1 MKAIW
6 NDTVIA
12 ESDETII
19 VEGNHYFPPNSINQ
33 NYFQSTNYHTTC
45 PWKGNASY
53 YNLTVNDEM
62 NSNAAWYYPN
72 PNSAASNI
80 KDYVAFWKGVRVEK

>member
-1 MKAIW
+1 MKAILK
-6 NDTVIA
+6 DIVIA

-33 NYFQSTNYHTTC
+33 KYFQSTDHQSTC
-45 PWKGNASY
+45 PWKGLSNY
-53 YNLTVNDEM
+53 HNIVVNGEV

-72 PNSAASNI
+72 PSSAASEI
-80 KDYVAFWKGVRVEK
+80 KDYIAFWKGVRVDK

>member
-6 NDTVIA
+6 KDTVIA

-19 VEGNHYFPPNSINQ
+19 VEGNNYFPPNSIDENF
-33 NYFQSTNYHTTC
+33 FQSNDHHTTC

-53 YNLTVNDEM
+53 YNIVVNGFT

-80 KDYVAFWKGVRVEK
+80 KDYVAFWNGVRVEK

>member
-6 NDTVIA
+6 KDTVIA

-33 NYFQSTNYHTTC
+33 KFFQSNNHHTTC
-45 PWKGNASY
+45 PWKGIANY
-53 YNLTVNDEM
+53 HNIVVNGEV

-80 KDYVAFWKGVRVEK
+80 KDYLAFWKGVRVEI

>member
-6 NDTVIA
+6 KDTVIA
-12 ESDETII
+12 ESHETII

-33 NYFQSTNYHTTC
+33 KFFQSNNHHTTC
-45 PWKGNASY
+45 PWKGIANY
-53 YNLTVNDEM
+53 HNIVVNGEV

-80 KDYVAFWKGVRVEK
+80 KDYLAFWKGVQVEI

>member
-6 NDTVIA
+6 KDTIIA

-19 VEGNHYFPPNSINQ
+19 VEGNNYFPPNSIKQ
-33 NYFQSTNYHTTC
+33 KFFQSTNHQSAC
-45 PWKGNASY
+45 PWKGLANY
-53 YNLTVNDEM
+53 HNIVVNGEV

-72 PNSAASNI
+72 PSSAASEI
-80 KDYVAFWKGVRVEK
+80 KDYVAFWKNVRFDK

>member
-6 NDTVIA
+6 KDTVIA
-12 ESDETII
+12 ESEETII

-33 NYFQSTNYHTTC
+33 SFFQSTNLHTTC

-53 YNLTVNDEM
+53 YNLTVNDEI

-72 PNSAASNI
+72 PGSAATNI
-80 KDYVAFWKGVRVEK
+80 RDYVAFWKGVRVEK

>member
-6 NDTVIA
+6 KDTVIA

-19 VEGNHYFPPNSINQ
+19 VEGNHYFPPKSIKQ
-33 NYFQSTNYHTTC
+33 DVFQSNNYHTTC
-45 PWKGNASY
+45 PWKGKASY
-53 YNLTVNDEM
+53 YDITVNDEL

-80 KDYVAFWKGVRVEK
+80 KDYVAFWKGVQVEK

>member
-6 NDTVIA
+6 NGKIIA

-33 NYFQSTNYHTTC
+33 KFFQSNNHHTTC
-45 PWKGNASY
+45 PWKGIANY
-53 YNLTVNDEM
+53 HNIVVNGEV

-80 KDYVAFWKGVRVEK
+80 KDYLAFWKGVRVEI